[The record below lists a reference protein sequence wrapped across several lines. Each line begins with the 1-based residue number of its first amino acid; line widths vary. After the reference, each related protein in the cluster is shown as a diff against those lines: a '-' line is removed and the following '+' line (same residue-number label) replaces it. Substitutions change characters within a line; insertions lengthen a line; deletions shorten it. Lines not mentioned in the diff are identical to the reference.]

1 MPFALAPGLLP
12 QFPLS
17 TLSCG
22 TDRDDVHLS
31 ARATR
36 AVPAGA
42 ARTPAHRGQPR
53 PAGPAERSPAVGRR
67 GRAGAGRG
75 RHPLAATAPAGTSRR
90 PGTPAPGAGLARI
103 RAAHRPHA
111 HRGLTR
117 EADPR
122 PEAGNT
128 TNLILIWRPFPVQ
141 PALRHGHG
149 AAPSRPVVDRARVLL
164 KGRPSPRGIS
174 AARRQPQADGAADE
188 GWPRPACV
196 QPAPAPHGR
205 ARPAAQLCYRYVAA
219 RGEPSGGCSSCTS
232 PQTGSD
238 ALGDT
243 RDGHRAQGQGLSGN
257 SPRTLRLGYRSP
269 DTAPAS
275 HSLIRQATAV
285 IPIPERERLPH
296 GTSPAD
302 QSH

>member
-1 MPFALAPGLLP
+1 MAARTARLPAVGSGTATGPADHLAERVVVLVLAMPFALAPGLLP

-22 TDRDDVHLS
+22 TARRRTPS

-42 ARTPAHRGQPR
+42 AWTPAHRGQPR
-53 PAGPAERSPAVGRR
+53 PAGPGERSPASRPPGEGRV
-67 GRAGAGRG
+67 
-75 RHPLAATAPAGTSRR
+75 LDAADTRWRPRRLPGLPRR

-141 PALRHGHG
+141 PALRHGHRAG
-149 AAPSRPVVDRARVLL
+149 PSRPVVDRARVLL

-174 AARRQPQADGAADE
+174 AAAMLSSP
-188 GWPRPACV
+188 
-196 QPAPAPHGR
+196 GR
-205 ARPAAQLCYRYVAA
+205 IVGSMTSLIRPAA
-219 RGEPSGGCSSCTS
+219 T
-232 PQTGSD
+232 
-238 ALGDT
+238 
-243 RDGHRAQGQGLSGN
+243 DG
-257 SPRTLRLGYRSP
+257 
-269 DTAPAS
+269 
-275 HSLIRQATAV
+275 
-285 IPIPERERLPH
+285 
-296 GTSPAD
+296 
-302 QSH
+302 